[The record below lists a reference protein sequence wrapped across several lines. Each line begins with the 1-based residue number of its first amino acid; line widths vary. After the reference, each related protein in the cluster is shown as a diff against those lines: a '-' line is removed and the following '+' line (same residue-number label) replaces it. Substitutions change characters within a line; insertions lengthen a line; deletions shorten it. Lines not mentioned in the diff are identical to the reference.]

1 MENSV
6 RSPGGTYTEKIT
18 SFSQLKVGDVVS
30 VLNNN
35 YNESEIQGS
44 PIYSQMYY
52 TGTITQTEPSIIFK
66 DPPKKKFAST
76 KMTIGTTFRI
86 EKNDGLLTQIEQGFV
101 RIYRDP
107 VATAAAEAAR
117 KAEAERKAAE
127 LQQTAILQP
136 AANGTPGTGGGTKRK
151 RRRNKKS
158 KRRYKRKIMS

>member
-86 EKNDGLLTQIEQGFV
+86 EKNDGLLIQSKDVPGYV

-117 KAEAERKAAE
+117 KAEADRK
-127 LQQTAILQP
+127 
-136 AANGTPGTGGGTKRK
+136 AANGTAQQPNAVGGGTKRK